1 MTCIDIAGKTVVRMY
16 DRNLN
21 GELSSQSGRSLTT
34 TDKIIEAIISNNHM
48 VYKQAPQIKTMA
60 FIEVPQVLNISPKS
74 QVFIGDLNG
83 DYIDDVVFN
92 LEQTLPVLKG
102 GKLSVAIFNTTMQ
115 TYDVGNFK
123 EKMVDPNCGGFQSQL
138 EAPQLT
144 TPHSVSMVDFDGDCL
159 ADLFLTV

>member
-1 MTCIDIAGKTVVRMY
+1 
-16 DRNLN
+16 
-21 GELSSQSGRSLTT
+21 
-34 TDKIIEAIISNNHM
+34 M

>member
-1 MTCIDIAGKTVVRMY
+1 MTCVDLAGKTVVRMY

-21 GELSSQSGRSLTT
+21 GELSFQSGRSLTT

-60 FIEVPQVLNISPKS
+60 FIEVPQVLFISPKS

-92 LEQTLPVLKG
+92 LE
-102 GKLSVAIFNTTMQ
+102 
-115 TYDVGNFK
+115 
-123 EKMVDPNCGGFQSQL
+123 
-138 EAPQLT
+138 
-144 TPHSVSMVDFDGDCL
+144 
-159 ADLFLTV
+159 